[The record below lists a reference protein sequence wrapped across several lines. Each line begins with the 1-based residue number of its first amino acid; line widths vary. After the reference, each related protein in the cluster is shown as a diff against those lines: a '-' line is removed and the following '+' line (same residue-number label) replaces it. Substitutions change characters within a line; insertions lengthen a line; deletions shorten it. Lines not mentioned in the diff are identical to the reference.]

1 MEAKASN
8 KSGTP
13 KYIYT
18 IQSFQNGRIAES
30 EIFAARGSFL
40 CKLDRKD
47 AYYQK
52 KVENIRYV
60 LLVRKFTRISVPMF
74 WLGSCPQIFTKLLKI
89 PIVILRRIDLR
100 MIIYLDM
107 FLIGHSIAEI
117 RICHKTSIFL
127 LHHMGFVIKRKK
139 SNLMPVQ
146 RIELFY
152 IDQNASCF
160 FENKILSFF
169 HYFNLIN

>member
-1 MEAKASN
+1 MDCWIWDILLQEEV
-8 KSGTP
+8 
-13 KYIYT
+13 Y
-18 IQSFQNGRIAES
+18 
-30 EIFAARGSFL
+30 L

-47 AYYQK
+47 AYCEK
-52 KVENIRYV
+52 KKLEKIRYV

-89 PIVILRRIDLR
+89 PIAILRRIDLR
-100 MIIYLDM
+100 MIIYLDDM
-107 FLIGHSIAEI
+107 FLMGHSIAEI

-146 RIELFY
+146 GIEFFY
-152 IDQNASCF
+152 IDQYAS
-160 FENKILSFF
+160 
-169 HYFNLIN
+169 